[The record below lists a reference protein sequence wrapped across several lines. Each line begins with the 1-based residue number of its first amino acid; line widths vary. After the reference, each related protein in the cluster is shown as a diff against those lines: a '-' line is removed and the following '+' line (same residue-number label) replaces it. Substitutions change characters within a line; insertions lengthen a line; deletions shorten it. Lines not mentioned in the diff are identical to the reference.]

1 MATQPDG
8 RTVSLAVIMLA
19 RRLMLS
25 VDIDELEDLKYEY
38 KGA

>member
-1 MATQPDG
+1 MHTERCA
-8 RTVSLAVIMLA
+8 VSLTTIMSA
-19 RRLMLS
+19 RVLMLP